1 MERKLFET
9 VAIGEKVAFITGP
22 GQTKKDC
29 VGAVIA
35 KTEDRWG
42 LHVVV
47 EIEESPERRIE
58 MVTEFTTVGIGAY
71 RLKEE
76 RA

>member
-1 MERKLFET
+1 MERKLFEE
-9 VAIGEKVAFITGP
+9 VKLGELVAFITGP
-22 GQTKKDC
+22 GQTKSDC

-42 LHVVV
+42 THLVV

-58 MVTEFTTVGIGAY
+58 MVTNFTEVGIGAY
-71 RLKEE
+71 RLGKVK
-76 RA
+76 A